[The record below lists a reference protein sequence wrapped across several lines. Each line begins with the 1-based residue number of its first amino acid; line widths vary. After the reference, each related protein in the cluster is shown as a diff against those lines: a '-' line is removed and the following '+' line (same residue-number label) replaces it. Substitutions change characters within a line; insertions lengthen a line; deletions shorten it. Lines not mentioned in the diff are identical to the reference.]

1 MSVTEEGSGSECRT
15 VLLTAQIGSRNNGLS
30 TEGSDSD
37 LMVFVAPTFRDLFAS
52 KRHTFHTIEGDVD
65 VAEYDIRR
73 LPELVRKANP
83 AFLEVMFSEH
93 RVADTAAAP
102 YVRAMMEMRDR
113 VAAMNLPVMWDSGMG
128 VHHQKMA
135 KAVRPTPD
143 SQHLFDSHGY
153 NTKEAMRAMRV
164 LRVLSRFAES
174 GFSDYGGAMRADPAE
189 REYLLSIRDG
199 GMGWDEFQTAVSAQL
214 AETERWRDAYKGRP
228 FDHEAD
234 DRMEALAMDAV
245 ASVLEIPVPG
255 GSLRCSMEGRTWRRS
270 RRGSAPYARPLPA
283 SGGSPC
289 TAPAPAG
296 TSGRTATTTSW
307 P

>member
-1 MSVTEEGSGSECRT
+1 MSVTAEGSVSEGRT
-15 VLLTAQIGSRNNGLS
+15 VLLTAQIGSRNNGLY
-30 TEGSDSD
+30 TKGSDSD
-37 LMVFVAPTFRDLFAS
+37 FMVFVAPTFRDLFAS
-52 KRHTFHTIEGDVD
+52 RRHTAHIVQGDFD
-65 VAEYDIRR
+65 IAEYDIRR

-83 AFLEVMFSEH
+83 AFLEVMFSDY

-102 YVRAMMEMRDR
+102 YVRAMMGMRDR
-113 VAAMNLPVMWDSGMG
+113 VAAMNLPVMWDSGLG
-128 VHHQKMA
+128 IHHQKMA

-143 SQHLFDSHGY
+143 SQHLFDSYGY

-174 GFSDYGGAMRADPAE
+174 GFSDYGGSMRADLAE

-199 GMGWDEFQTAVSAQL
+199 GMGWGEFQEAVSAQL

-234 DRMEALAMDAV
+234 ERMEALAMDAV
-245 ASVLEIPVPG
+245 ASVLEVPVPG
-255 GSLRCSMEGRTWRRS
+255 GALRCSREGRTWRRS
-270 RRGSAPYARPLPA
+270 RRGSAPSARPRPA

-289 TAPAPAG
+289 TAPAPAE